1 MSFLGRIFKK
11 KPKKISTINEFIID
25 IESKL
30 NSLTLGDKS
39 ISKLEKKTNDI
50 NVTLKKLND
59 RIQEFSQ
66 ERKEMD
72 EISKRV
78 IELVSLIYTMD
89 TKINNLSKKFEEI
102 KREMSITKPVK
113 IPKLKRGKDEK
124 QFDLDLRIHNNRD
137 KK

>member
-1 MSFLGRIFKK
+1 MSFLSRIFNR
-11 KPKKISTINEFIID
+11 KPKKFSTINEFITD
-25 IESKL
+25 VESKL

-39 ISKLEKKTNDI
+39 ISKLERKTNDL
-50 NVTLKKLND
+50 NMTLKKLND
-59 RIQEFSQ
+59 KIEEFYE

-102 KREMSITKPVK
+102 KRETSKTKTVK
-113 IPKLKRGKDEK
+113 IPKVKRGKEEK
-124 QFDLDLRIHNNRD
+124 QFDLDLKIYNRD